1 MCLLTHTHTHTHK
14 PSWNH
19 LLRVTTEESGLIATW
34 QMLPT
39 HPAPSPPQ
47 QPRGKDCLLCSGLP
61 ASVFRD
67 VSAPALH
74 ILTSASLTDPA
85 PQAVLQGSSKS
96 QVSLFCRRL
105 GAEFTSSQRDLCN
118 PRVQGV
124 SLAPAWG
131 QRDPFSRW
139 KQELGPVCVC
149 VRRGRISEVRSSL
162 QVVTLFLSGA
172 QTIVKIPLIQGL
184 WCEYWCESPV
194 YCWSSVSVGSSSV
207 DTGMT

>member
-1 MCLLTHTHTHTHK
+1 MVKIVNFILWILYSTK
-14 PSWNH
+14 IILELFPKGNH
-19 LLRVTTEESGLIATW
+19 RGVKLITTQ
-34 QMLPT
+34 QMLLA

-47 QPRGKDCLLCSGLP
+47 QPRGKDCLLCLGLP

-67 VSAPALH
+67 VSAPALY
-74 ILTSASLTDPA
+74 ILASASLNDPV

-124 SLAPAWG
+124 SPAPAWG

-149 VRRGRISEVRSSL
+149 VRRGGISEVRSSL
-162 QVVTLFLSGA
+162 QAVALFWVVLK
-172 QTIVKIPLIQGL
+172 Q
-184 WCEYWCESPV
+184 
-194 YCWSSVSVGSSSV
+194 
-207 DTGMT
+207 